1 MSTVTVLMP
10 VYNGTRYLREAID
23 SILKQTFEDFEFL
36 IIDDASTDESA
47 SVILS
52 YSDERIRFVQNESN
66 VGQVR
71 CQNIGLDLARGQ
83 YIATL
88 DQDDS
93 SLATRL
99 QRQVALIDSDHRL
112 AVVGT
117 WMSKVDENGHEIDLW
132 LGKVDDYA
140 DYLFT
145 SLTNSLPLYHPSV
158 MFRRDAVM
166 SVNGYDESLPYCE
179 DQDLWRRLALAG
191 YEARVIP
198 EPLTRYR
205 IHVGQQSVSKA
216 NIQSDNMI
224 FALERFMKAF
234 VDEDAVRPLRLLM
247 TCESILGAEFWDI
260 CSSPKVTKEYC
271 QYLTKMLGEIRRKL
285 QLTHTHY
292 SKLEYLIRRHAA
304 YVSLRAWR
312 SSISRQW
319 GASLPM
325 YIFALKGGSSVA
337 FKYHVWIYPIV
348 YIMAPVLLFLRTIKR
363 LASRSLYIQRCYS
376 SIKQITKRSD
386 TIRHWYRKIR
396 YFNTT

>member
-1 MSTVTVLMP
+1 MTTVTVLMP

-83 YIATL
+83 YIARL

-132 LGKVDDYA
+132 LGKVDDYVE
-140 DYLFT
+140 YLFT

-158 MFRRDAVM
+158 IFRRDAVM
-166 SVNGYDESLPYCE
+166 QVNGYDESLPYCE

-205 IHVGQQSVSKA
+205 IHVEQQSVSKS
-216 NIQSDNMI
+216 NIQSDNLI
-224 FALERFMKAF
+224 FALERFMKEF

-271 QYLTKMLGEIRRKL
+271 QYLIKMLEEIGRKL
-285 QLTHTHY
+285 QLTHRQF
-292 SKLEYLIRRHAA
+292 SKLEHLIRCHTA
-304 YVSLRAWR
+304 YASLRAWR
-312 SSISRQW
+312 SGISRQW
-319 GASLPM
+319 SASLPM
-325 YIFALKGGSSVA
+325 YIFALQGGSSVV
-337 FKYHVWIYPIV
+337 FKYHVWIYPVV
-348 YIMAPVLLFLRTIKR
+348 YIMAPVLLFLRTVKR
-363 LASRSLYIQRCYS
+363 LASRSLYIQNCYN
-376 SIKQITKRSD
+376 SIKRIAKRSD
-386 TIRHWYRKIR
+386 TIRYWYRKLR

>member
-1 MSTVTVLMP
+1 MTIVTVLMP

-47 SVILS
+47 NEILS
-52 YSDERIRFVQNESN
+52 YSDKRIRFVQNESN

-71 CQNIGLDLARGQ
+71 CQNIGLDLARGK
-83 YIATL
+83 YIARL

-99 QRQVALIDSDHRL
+99 HRQVDLMESEHRL

-117 WMSKVDENGHEIDLW
+117 WMSKVDDNGHEIDLW
-132 LGKVDDYA
+132 RGKVDDPA

-216 NIQSDNMI
+216 NIQSDNLI

-234 VDEDAVRPLRLLM
+234 VDEDAIRPLRLLM
-247 TCESILGAEFWDI
+247 TCESILGAEFWDM

-271 QYLTKMLGEIRRKL
+271 QHLIEMLGEIGCKL
-285 QLTHTHY
+285 KLTHTQY
-292 SKLEYLIRRHAA
+292 SKLEHLIRCHTA
-304 YVSLRAWR
+304 YASLRAWR
-312 SSISRQW
+312 SGISRQW
-319 GASLPM
+319 SASLPM
-325 YIFALKGGSSVA
+325 YIFALQGGSSII
-337 FKYHVWIYPIV
+337 FKYHIWIYPVI
-348 YIMAPVLLFLRTIKR
+348 YIMAPVLLFLRTVKR
-363 LASRSLYIQRCYS
+363 LALRSFYIQRCYS
-376 SIKQITKRSD
+376 SIKRIAKRSD
-386 TIRHWYRKIR
+386 AIRYWYRKIR